1 MPSQHRTTATL
12 VPANGVELE
21 VIMEGT
27 GEPVLLIQTALLAEE
42 FAPLTR
48 EPALRD
54 RYQLIRYHRRGYAGS
69 SPVHGPG
76 SIERDAADCQALM
89 TTLRTGP
96 AHLVGL
102 SYSGPIALRLAV
114 DAADLVHSLTLL
126 EPPPMHTPS
135 EPQFRAACATLV
147 EDYHLH
153 GPAEAVNTFL
163 TDIIGPNWPAAAAD
177 TIPETRDRLIH
188 DMATFI
194 ETDIPALLAWTF
206 SSQDASRINQPV
218 LHISGS
224 DSGPW
229 FADVRRLMLT
239 WLPHADDVVLPGADH
254 SFAITHPHELASALA
269 QFLRRHPIQH
279 LRERA
284 AGPGPAAPTLPV
296 LIDPGTEPATDPANL
311 EV

>member
-1 MPSQHRTTATL
+1 MLKQPRTAATL

-21 VIMEGT
+21 VIIEGT

-76 SIERDAADCQALM
+76 SIEQDAADCLALM
-89 TTLRTGP
+89 TALRTGP
-96 AHLVGL
+96 AHVVGL
-102 SYSGPIALRLAV
+102 SYSGAIALRLAV

-135 EPQFRAACATLV
+135 EPQFRAACAALV
-147 EDYHLH
+147 DDYRLR
-153 GPAEAVNTFL
+153 GAADAVNTFL
-163 TDIIGPNWPAAAAD
+163 TGVIGANWQTAAAD
-177 TIPETRDRLIH
+177 IIPEAPEDLIQ

-194 ETDIPALLAWTF
+194 GTDIPALLAWSF
-206 SSQDASRINQPV
+206 SSQDARHINQPV
-218 LHISGS
+218 LHVGGT

-239 WLPHADDVVLPGADH
+239 WLPHAEDVVLRGANH
-254 SFAITHPHELASALA
+254 SFATTHPHELATALA

-279 LRERA
+279 PRERV
-284 AGPGPAAPTLPV
+284 GEPGPAAHTHPMLGG
-296 LIDPGTEPATDPANL
+296 GTKPST
-311 EV
+311 

>member
-1 MPSQHRTTATL
+1 MPSQHRTAATL

-21 VIMEGT
+21 VIIEGT

-54 RYQLIRYHRRGYAGS
+54 RYQLIRYHRRGYGGS

-76 SIERDAADCQALM
+76 SIERDAADCRALM
-89 TTLRTGP
+89 TALRTGP
-96 AHLVGL
+96 AHVVGL

-147 EDYHLH
+147 EDYHLR
-153 GPAEAVNTFL
+153 GPADAVNTFL
-163 TDIIGPNWPAAAAD
+163 SDVIGPNWRTAAAD
-177 TIPETRDRLIH
+177 TIPETPDRLIQ

-194 ETDIPALLAWTF
+194 GTDIPALLAWTF
-206 SSQDASRINQPV
+206 SSQDANHINQPV
-218 LHISGS
+218 LHIGGS

-239 WLPHADDVVLPGADH
+239 WLPHADDVVLPGANH
-254 SFAITHPHELASALA
+254 SFAITHPHELATALA

-284 AGPGPAAPTLPV
+284 AGPGPVAPTHPV
-296 LIDPGTEPATDPANL
+296 LIDPGTQPATDPANP